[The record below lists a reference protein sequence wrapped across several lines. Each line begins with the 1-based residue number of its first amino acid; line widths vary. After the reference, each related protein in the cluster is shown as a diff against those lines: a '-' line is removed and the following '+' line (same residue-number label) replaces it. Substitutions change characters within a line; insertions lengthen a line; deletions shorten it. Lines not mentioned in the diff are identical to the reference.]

1 MVVIIAYEPVN
12 KAIFGVFNLGST
24 STLYRQYT
32 MYEDPQI
39 MGNSSSNCIS
49 YSKVMWNIQDPMPVI
64 KRLMYKNANLE
75 YVKKGKFRR
84 LRKKVTC
91 QKRGLQMGKFHVHLD
106 SKFCW

>member
-39 MGNSSSNCIS
+39 IGNSSSNCIS

-75 YVKKGKFRR
+75 YVKKESSKDYV
-84 LRKKVTC
+84 KK
-91 QKRGLQMGKFHVHLD
+91 
-106 SKFCW
+106 

>member
-39 MGNSSSNCIS
+39 IGNSSSNCIS
-49 YSKVMWNIQDPMPVI
+49 YSKVMWNIQDPIPVI

-75 YVKKGKFRR
+75 YVKKRKVVYENEANFLLCIGKGVVFEKM
-84 LRKKVTC
+84 LH
-91 QKRGLQMGKFHVHLD
+91 F
-106 SKFCW
+106 FFIF